1 MNYKNIIHNKGQKI
15 KILNLK
21 PLDLIKASSVE
32 AKTPRN
38 NDKINDSY
46 LQNDTALQ
54 ISTMIP
60 KKSQY

>member
-1 MNYKNIIHNKGQKI
+1 MNYKNIIQNKGQKI

-32 AKTPRN
+32 SKTPRN

>member
-1 MNYKNIIHNKGQKI
+1 MNYKNIIQNKGQKI

-21 PLDLIKASSVE
+21 PLDFIKASSVE
-32 AKTPRN
+32 AKTPRT